1 MSLLQRRIK
10 RLAIVSTLGMLILLL
25 GGALVTKTGSG
36 DGCGSSWPLCHG
48 QFIPNEINAELLI
61 EFSHRLV
68 TGIVSILVLILVVLT
83 WKHMPNIPERKFLS
97 ILAIAFI
104 LIQSFIGALT
114 VLFGQ
119 SDFFLALHFGIS
131 LISFAGVLLLTLLI
145 FEVDKKFS
153 VQSVHFDRRLKRHT
167 IGVTVYSLVVIYS
180 GALVRHMEASLIC
193 PSWPLCNNSVVGLPQ
208 NLYEWAQMGHR
219 LAAGVLFLWI
229 FYIMILSIKHYRNQ
243 PVLYY
248 GWVLAFILV
257 LLQATTGAL
266 TIFTQLNLFIALLHT
281 LFISCLFGLLSFMN
295 FLVYRIHQN
304 NSRHATRPI
313 DFNYKVD

>member
-1 MSLLQRRIK
+1 VSLLQRRIK

-25 GGALVTKTGSG
+25 GGALVTKTESG

-48 QFIPNEINAELLI
+48 QFIPNEINFELLI

-68 TGIVSILVLILVVLT
+68 TCIVSILVLILVVLT
-83 WKHMPNIPERKFLS
+83 WKHMTNISERKFLS
-97 ILAIAFI
+97 VLAIAFI

-131 LISFAGVLLLTLLI
+131 LISFAGVLLLSLLI
-145 FEVDKKFS
+145 FEVDKRFS
-153 VQSVHFDRRLKRHT
+153 VQSVYFDNHLKYHT

-193 PSWPLCNNSVVGLPQ
+193 PSWPLCNNSVIRLPQ
-208 NLYEWAQMGHR
+208 NLYEWVQMGHR
-219 LAAGVLFLWI
+219 LAAMILFLWI
-229 FYIMILSIKHYRNQ
+229 FYIMILSFKHYRNQ

-248 GWVLAFILV
+248 GWMLAFILV

-295 FLVYRIHQN
+295 FLVYRVHQN
-304 NSRHATRPI
+304 NNHHSNRSTNLH
-313 DFNYKVD
+313 YKVE